1 MTDRREAI
9 LVRLFEIAAGL
20 DGIKYA
26 ARNDINVGDEQL
38 PAAIILDND
47 EAVDDNQARRN
58 IPALAHGLMN
68 MTPQTSLLVLEG
80 TINVGTVLN
89 GLRAQFVRAVLS
101 DAVLASLA
109 GAGGGRSS
117 GAVRY
122 LGCALRLQEG
132 RAIIGNLVL
141 HFQISYPFDPNDL

>member
-1 MTDRREAI
+1 MTDKREAI
-9 LVRLFEIAAGL
+9 LVRLLEIAAGL

-26 ARNDINVGDEQL
+26 ARNDINIGDEQL
-38 PAAIILDND
+38 PSAIVLDS
-47 EAVDDNQARRN
+47 EEEVDADQLRRN
-58 IPALAHGLMN
+58 VAALAPMLVH

-80 TINVGTVLN
+80 AVGTVLN

-109 GAGGGRSS
+109 GTGGGRSS

-141 HFQISYPFDPNDL
+141 RFQISYLFDPNDL